1 MNAVESICA
10 EWCPVPRG
18 FMRAEHLISSSQA
31 VIRRRS
37 TKPHMPNPQETTQP
51 PPPDVRAQL
60 MRALDLD
67 TAGRSAEADALYR
80 AVLEVDPQNFA
91 ALNRRAVLCAERGEL
106 PEALRLIE
114 AAVRAKPTVGQL
126 VSDMGVI
133 LERMG
138 RLDEAMAAYERA
150 LALRAD
156 LPIAH
161 NRRGFALS
169 AKGRYEEAI
178 AAFTRA
184 VEIDPAYAEAQFHRA
199 LACLVTGRFKEGWE
213 GYEWRW
219 AAPEFKTA
227 RPPYPIPDWNGE
239 PLAGKAIYL
248 YVEQGYGDAIMFA
261 RYAPMVA
268 ARGATVLFCVRPALK
283 EVLSGL
289 PGVQVGVVGDSGPR
303 CNYMCP
309 LLSLPRIFKTDL
321 ATIPATVP
329 YIHPAPERAAR
340 WQTRIPRDGRL
351 NVGLVWAGGRDF
363 AGDRQRTIGLEAM
376 RPLLG
381 DARIRYVSLHTE
393 LREDDAPLMAAHPE
407 IIHFGAELKDFADT
421 AAAIA
426 QLDLVISVDTAVA
439 HLAGA
444 MARPVWI
451 LLPFNPDFRWLLGR
465 DDSPWYPT
473 ARLFRQP
480 TAGDWA
486 GVIARVREALAARA
500 Q

>member
-1 MNAVESICA
+1 M
-10 EWCPVPRG
+10 
-18 FMRAEHLISSSQA
+18 Q
-31 VIRRRS
+31 
-37 TKPHMPNPQETTQP
+37 KPQEKSPQ

-80 AVLEVDPQNFA
+80 AVLELDPQNFA

-106 PEALRLIE
+106 AEALRLIE
-114 AAVRAKPTVGQL
+114 AAVRAKPTVGEII
-126 VSDMGVI
+126 SDMGVI

-138 RLDEAMAAYERA
+138 RLDEAMATYERA
-150 LALRAD
+150 LSLNANLPVAQNGRGLALCAQ
-156 LPIAH
+156 
-161 NRRGFALS
+161 
-169 AKGRYEEAI
+169 GRYEEAI

-184 VEIDPAYAEAQFHRA
+184 VELDPGYAQGRFHRA
-199 LACLVTGRFKEGWE
+199 LAYLVTGRFKQGWDD
-213 GYEWRW
+213 YEWRW
-219 AAPEFKTA
+219 ASPKSKAA
-227 RPPYPIPDWNGE
+227 RPSYPIPDWNGE
-239 PLAGKAIYL
+239 PLGGKAIYL

-283 EVLSGL
+283 ELLSGL
-289 PGVQVGVVGDSGPR
+289 PGVQVGVEGDSGPR
-303 CNYMCP
+303 CDYMCP

-321 ATIPATVP
+321 ATIPAGVP

-340 WQTRIPRDGRL
+340 WRARLPRDGRL

-363 AGDRQRTIGLEAM
+363 AGDRQRTIGLAAM

-381 DARIRYVSLHTE
+381 NARIRYVSLHTE
-393 LREDDAPLMAAHPE
+393 LREEDMPPMGAHPE
-407 IIHFGAELKDFADT
+407 IIHFGAELEDFADT

-444 MARPVWI
+444 MGKPVWI
-451 LLPFNPDFRWLLGR
+451 LLPFNPDFRWLLLR

-480 TAGDWA
+480 VAGDWTS
-486 GVIARVREALAARA
+486 VIARVREALATRA
-500 Q
+500 QAKLSED

>member
-1 MNAVESICA
+1 
-10 EWCPVPRG
+10 
-18 FMRAEHLISSSQA
+18 MRAEHLIFCSWA
-31 VIRRRS
+31 MIRQPGK
-37 TKPHMPNPQETTQP
+37 KPRMRNPQESNHP
-51 PPPDVRAQL
+51 PPLDVRAQL
-60 MRALDLD
+60 MRALELD
-67 TAGRSAEADALYR
+67 TAGKSAEAEALYR

-91 ALNRRAVLCAERGEL
+91 ALNRRAILCAERGEL
-106 PEALRLIE
+106 PEALRLIQ
-114 AAVRAKPTVGQL
+114 AAVRARPTVGEI

-138 RLDEAMAAYERA
+138 RLDEAMASYDRA
-150 LALRAD
+150 LALNAE
-156 LPIAH
+156 LSAAQ
-161 NRRGFALS
+161 NRRGFLLC
-169 AKGRYEEAI
+169 AKGRYEEAV

-184 VEIDPAYAEAQFHRA
+184 LEINPAYAEARFHRA
-199 LACLVTGRFKEGWE
+199 LAYLVTGRLREGWE
-213 GYEWRW
+213 DYEWRW
-219 AAPEFKTA
+219 ASPEFKTA
-227 RPPYPIPDWNGE
+227 HPPYRIPNWNGE

-268 ARGATVLFCVRPALK
+268 ACGGTVLLCVRPALK
-283 EVLSGL
+283 ELLSGL
-289 PGVQVGVVGDSGPR
+289 PGVQVGVDGDTGPR
-303 CNYMCP
+303 CEYMSP

-321 ATIPATVP
+321 ATIPAEVP
-329 YIHPAPERAAR
+329 YIHPAPERVAR
-340 WQTRIPRDGRL
+340 WQARIPRDGRL
-351 NVGLVWAGGRDF
+351 NVGLVWAGGRVF
-363 AGDRQRTIGLEAM
+363 AGDRHRTIGLEAM
-376 RPLLG
+376 TPLLG

-393 LREDDAPLMAAHPE
+393 LREEDAPLMAAHPE
-407 IIHFGAELKDFADT
+407 VIHFGEELKDFADT

-480 TAGDWA
+480 TADDWTS
-486 GVIARVREALAARA
+486 VVARVREALAARA
-500 Q
+500 QSNPPGS

>member
-1 MNAVESICA
+1 LRRIVSGAA
-10 EWCPVPRG
+10 R
-18 FMRAEHLISSSQA
+18 FMRAEHLISSSEA
-31 VIRRRS
+31 VIRRTS
-37 TKPHMPNPQETTQP
+37 TKLRMPNPQEKNRLP
-51 PPPDVRAQL
+51 SPDVRAQL

-67 TAGRSAEADALYR
+67 TEGKSEEADALYR

-91 ALNRRAVLCAERGEL
+91 ALNRRAVLCTERGEL
-106 PEALRLIE
+106 PEALRLIQ
-114 AAVRAKPTVGQL
+114 AAVQARPTVGQL

-138 RLDEAMAAYERA
+138 RLDEAMATYERA
-150 LALRAD
+150 LALNAA
-156 LPIAH
+156 LPVAQ
-161 NRRGFALS
+161 NGRGLALC
-169 AKGRYEEAI
+169 AKGRYEDAI

-184 VEIDPAYAEAQFHRA
+184 VEIDPGYQQARFHRA
-199 LACLVTGRFKEGWE
+199 LACLVTGRFREGWE

-219 AAPEFKTA
+219 ATPKAREA
-227 RPPYPIPDWNGE
+227 RPPFQIPDWNGE

-268 ARGATVLFCVRPALK
+268 ARGAAVLFCVRPALK
-283 EVLSGL
+283 ELLSGL
-289 PGVQVGVVGDSGPR
+289 PGVQVGVEGDTGTR
-303 CNYMCP
+303 CDYMCP

-321 ATIPATVP
+321 GSIPANVP
-329 YIHPAPERAAR
+329 YIHPAPGRVAR
-340 WQTRIPRDGRL
+340 WQALIPRDGRL
-351 NVGLVWAGGRDF
+351 NVGMVWAGGRDF
-363 AGDRQRTIGLEAM
+363 AADRQRTIGLAAM

-381 DARIRYVSLHTE
+381 DARIRYMSLHTE

-407 IIHFGAELKDFADT
+407 ITHFGSELKDFADT

-444 MARPVWI
+444 MGKPVWI

-480 TAGDWA
+480 TAGDWTS
-486 GVIARVREALAARA
+486 VVARVREALAARA
-500 Q
+500 QSKTSED